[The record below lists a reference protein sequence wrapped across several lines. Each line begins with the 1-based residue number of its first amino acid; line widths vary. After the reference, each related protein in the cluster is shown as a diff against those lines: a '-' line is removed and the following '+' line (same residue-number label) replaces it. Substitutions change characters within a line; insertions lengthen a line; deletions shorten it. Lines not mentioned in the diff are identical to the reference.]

1 MELFQEQ
8 RHIFSFK
15 VVLVLEGLKTIKLL
29 TINLKD
35 QTMSVLRKTSQGS
48 EVEKVFHEAY
58 LLQI

>member
-1 MELFQEQ
+1 
-8 RHIFSFK
+8 
-15 VVLVLEGLKTIKLL
+15 VLVLEGLKTIKLL